1 MFPRLLT
8 PFITLLC
15 LFAFSETADTRPL
28 KNLILQGNRIF
39 TDEQIISKSGLSRS
53 IDASEKAH
61 FVTSRIKNFY
71 RVRGYELAETYI
83 VKNNKTE
90 MKVFIDEGRLGKI
103 VFLNINNLDFIRIRY
118 DFRLKKK
125 VFNRFLVRKE
135 LAYLKREFKFEE
147 VAYRV
152 REIKNYDKSF
162 FQLDRDLKVPVI
174 ISKFIPYIETY
185 APRYILEIRIK
196 KRKRKGSK
204 THGFRWRLDVSTNI
218 GLAPEVQYYHK
229 SLLGKDDRLKAGFVS
244 GAMYG
249 ADMKFKNVPHITFTE
264 IHTEYF
270 LPPMLKDYFTPK
282 VEADFYHSNK
292 GRKDLGYEQ
301 FRFSKYR
308 ITASPGITLLK
319 KLRLSLGFAYEHI
332 DYDESISDPAEVL
345 QVPLPHHSNYYI
357 IKSEVSLDLVP
368 FKLGNT
374 INKSFSINYD
384 AFLDGKNFHQLKLK
398 GLYDFDLQRHD
409 IFSVNFD
416 FDYNFK
422 TVPYVYEHSV
432 SNSTFKGFQGTSW
445 YSNNKSSLSLE
456 YRFSIY
462 RDFIYTGLFSEGTIF
477 KGSGRDLKGFQGGI
491 IAGLVVRIIVMDQ
504 YEWVVHGGQD
514 WLVGTT
520 KTQFNAYFSFFKR
533 V

>member
-8 PFITLLC
+8 PLITLLC
-15 LFAFSETADTRPL
+15 LFAFSDAADARPL
-28 KNLILQGNRIF
+28 KNLILQGNQIF
-39 TDEQIISKSGLSRS
+39 DDKEIIQKAGLSQS
-53 IDASEKAH
+53 IDAFDKAG

-71 RVRGYELAETYI
+71 RARGYELVETYI
-83 VKNNKTE
+83 VKNNE
-90 MKVFIDEGRLGKI
+90 NELLIFIDEGRLGKI

-135 LAYLKREFKFEE
+135 LAHLKKEFKFKE

-162 FQLDRDLKVPVI
+162 FQLDRDFKVPVI

-204 THGFRWRLDVSTNI
+204 TYGFRWRLDANTNI
-218 GLAPEVQYYHK
+218 GIAPEVRYYHK
-229 SLLGKDDRLKAGFVS
+229 SLLGKDDKLKAGFVS
-244 GAMYG
+244 GVMYG
-249 ADMKFKNVPHITFTE
+249 ADLKFKNTPQLKYTK

-270 LPPMLKDYFTPK
+270 FPPALKDYFTPK

-292 GRKDLGYEQ
+292 GRSDLGYEQ

-308 ITASPGITLLK
+308 VTAAPGITFLK
-319 KLRLSLGFAYEHI
+319 KLRLSIGFAYEHI
-332 DYDESISDPAEVL
+332 DYYKSSLVSDDVPPL
-345 QVPLPHHSNYYI
+345 PLPHQDDYYI
-357 IKSEVSLDLVP
+357 IKSGIFLNLIP

-374 INKSFSINYD
+374 INRSFSITYD
-384 AFLDGKNFHQLKLK
+384 AYLDGQNFHQLRLK
-398 GLYDFDLQRHD
+398 GLYDFDLKRHD
-409 IFSVNFD
+409 IFSVKFD
-416 FDYNFK
+416 FGYNFK
-422 TVPYVYEHSV
+422 TVPYVYEFSV

-445 YSNNKSSLSLE
+445 YSNNKSSVSLE

-462 RDFIYTGLFSEGTIF
+462 RDFIYTGLFTEGVIF
-477 KGSGRDLKGFQGGI
+477 EGSGRDLNGLQGGI
-491 IAGLVVRIIVMDQ
+491 IAGLSIRIIIMDQ

-514 WLVGTT
+514 WLIGTT